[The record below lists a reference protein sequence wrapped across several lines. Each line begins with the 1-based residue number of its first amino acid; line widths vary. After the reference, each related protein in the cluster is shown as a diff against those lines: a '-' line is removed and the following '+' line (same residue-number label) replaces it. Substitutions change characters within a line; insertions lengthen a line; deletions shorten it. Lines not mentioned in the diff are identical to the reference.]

1 MWLFGI
7 GIPRRLFLHS
17 PPLLFGHAFC
27 AGLSEHFR
35 RHALLRSGIH
45 VRRETCFESGKRCGQ
60 NGQAEVVLELGCVH
74 EGAFKRRPA
83 RIIIAG
89 LRLSGVSLLRGPQ
102 LR

>member
-1 MWLFGI
+1 LWRLGI

-17 PPLLFGHAFC
+17 PTILFGHAFC

-35 RHALLRSGIH
+35 RHTLLRSGIH

-60 NGQAEVVLELGCVH
+60 NGQAEVVLELSCVH

-89 LRLSGVSLLRGPQ
+89 LR
-102 LR
+102 